1 MKKYRVYLTSGE
13 MALIEAHHY
22 KNDEVKQQIVFY
34 LNEKEIDPEILVF
47 QRGVIAIAPSFENS
61 RRTSKSGSR

>member
-22 KNDEVKQQIVFY
+22 KNDEVKQQIAFY
-34 LNEKEIDPEILVF
+34 LNETEIDPDILVF
-47 QRGVIAIAPSFENS
+47 QRGVIAIAPAFGNS
-61 RRTSKSGSR
+61 TRKSKSV